1 MPILFVCP
9 FCHARSQV
17 DPKFAG
23 ATGPCAECG
32 KTVTIPGKPASMKS
46 MPTKGDPKS
55 SSMEQDGSPLPSPAP
70 SPTDV
75 AISRQRRWVSR
86 LLGAVVTVG
95 ALGTLAVLATMFL
108 IPVAKKGFLV
118 RQRTLGMGNIQQIAQ
133 ALNNY
138 RRSHGSYPTPTV
150 VDSKGTPLYS
160 WRVLILPE
168 LGYQSLYSQFQLDQT
183 WDSPTNLSLIR
194 QMPAVYAC
202 PNNSSALANQETNF
216 SLITGVGTLFPTTGP
231 IDPEKMRD
239 RQSETLLVVETLD
252 GTTKW
257 TQPGDISIQ
266 SGIKFGKRPMIDIGG
281 NYQDCVIAATVDG
294 TAIALELTTTNST
307 LNGMVTPN
315 GGEPID
321 SSSIIKADGIDA
333 K

>member
-9 FCHARSQV
+9 FCHARSQI

-32 KTVTIPGKPASMKS
+32 KTVTIPGKPASIKK
-46 MPTKGDPKS
+46 MPNSDVAVGLPTEKDRPL
-55 SSMEQDGSPLPSPAP
+55 LPSPAP
-70 SPTDV
+70 SRVETLVP
-75 AISRQRRWVSR
+75 RRGSWVSR
-86 LLGAVVTVG
+86 LLGAAVTVG
-95 ALGTLAVLATMFL
+95 VLGTLAVLATMFV

-150 VDSKGTPLYS
+150 VDSKGAPLYS

-168 LGYQSLYSQFQLDQT
+168 LGFQSLYNQFQLDQT
-183 WDSPTNLSLIR
+183 WDSPTNLHLLR
-194 QMPAVYAC
+194 QMPAVYVC

-216 SLITGVGTLFPTTGP
+216 ALITGVGTLFPTTGP
-231 IDPEKMRD
+231 IDPERMRD
-239 RQSETLLVVETLD
+239 RQSETLLVVETSD

-257 TQPGDISIQ
+257 TQPGDINIQ
-266 SGIKFGKRPMIDIGG
+266 SGVKFGKRPMIDIGG
-281 NYQDCVIAATVDG
+281 SYVDCVIAATVDG
-294 TAIALELTTTNST
+294 KAIALDLTTTNST

-321 SSSIIKADGIDA
+321 TSSIIKSDGKEA